1 MIKTIGIRR
10 EDKNKWERRVP
21 LSPSDVLELHDN
33 FGIKTLVQPSGIRI
47 FKDEEYEKAGAEINE
62 DLDAADVIF
71 AIKEIPSNLLEHGK
85 TYLFFSHTIKGQPY
99 NMKMLERLMELECNL
114 IDYERI
120 VGEKDNRLITFSRHA
135 GIAGLIETLHAFGQ
149 KMKLRGYVTPFE
161 EVKQAY
167 QYESLEEAKSHVR
180 SLGKRIFRDGLPK
193 KMAPLTV
200 GFLGYGNVS
209 KGAQEIFDLLPYKTL
224 RPDQLESSFA
234 DIRADNH
241 FLYKIVFKEEHIVKP
256 ESGPFNLQD
265 YYNHPERFESIF
277 TKYIPHLKILVN
289 GVYWTEKYPRF
300 VTRENLKE
308 SALLN
313 GNSGIEVIGDITC
326 DINGSIEITRES
338 TMPDKPCYTYYAEDE
353 KFVDGIRENGITV
366 MAVDNLPCEFSR
378 DASCS
383 FSGELKGF
391 VNDIVAADFR
401 EDYKDINLPHEIK
414 KATILYNGHLTEEY
428 KYMNQFLVPYP
439 IKTKEL

>member
-1 MIKTIGIRR
+1 MTKTIGIRR

-21 LSPSDVLELHDN
+21 LSPSDVLELQDK
-33 FGIKTLVQPSGIRI
+33 FGIKTLVQPSEIRI
-47 FKDEEYEKAGAEINE
+47 FNDDEYKSVGAEIKE
-62 DLDAADVIF
+62 DLNSADAIF
-71 AIKEIPSNLLEHGK
+71 AIKEIPLELLEHGK

-99 NMKMLERLMELECNL
+99 NMKMLKRLMELKCNL

-120 VGEKDNRLITFSRHA
+120 VGENDNRLITFSRYA

-149 KMKLRGYVTPFE
+149 KMKLKGYATPFE
-161 EVKQAY
+161 AIKQAY
-167 QYESLEEAKSHVR
+167 QYESLEEARNHVR
-180 SLGKRIFRDGLPK
+180 SLGEKISKDGLPEE
-193 KMAPLTV
+193 MAPLTV

-209 KGAQEIFDLLPYKTL
+209 KGAQEIFDLLPFKSL
-224 RPDQLESSFA
+224 QPDELESS
-234 DIRADNH
+234 IEKIGTENH
-241 FLYKIVFKEEHIVKP
+241 FLYKVVFKEEHIVKP
-256 ESGPFNLQD
+256 ESGSFNLQE

-277 TKYIPHLKILVN
+277 AKYIPHLKILIN
-289 GVYWTEKYPRF
+289 GVFWTEKYPRF

-308 SALLN
+308 SARLH

-353 KFVDGIRENGITV
+353 KFVDGIRDNGITV

-378 DASCS
+378 DASGS

-391 VNDIVAADFR
+391 VNDIATADFSKN
-401 EDYKDINLPHEIK
+401 YKDINLPHAIK
-414 KATILYNGHLTEEY
+414 KATILYNGRLTEEY
-428 KYMNQFLVPYP
+428 QYMNQFL
-439 IKTKEL
+439 EE